1 MIDGERLTNQEV
13 IIRKD
18 KNLHLFLPPRQVIV
32 MQGTLQL
39 LPRIMCIG
47 IMIVLKTKIR
57 NIHSDVGLLHR
68 RHHWPLQTITTHNII
83 IVTIV
88 IEILLKHRIDPRLHQ
103 KLVPND
109 KTARALLELELVVVE
124 MKNISHH
131 HHLQDQERICTDL
144 ILSIIY

>member
-1 MIDGERLTNQEV
+1 MIDRERLNQE

-32 MQGTLQL
+32 MQGNLQL

-47 IMIVLKTKIR
+47 IMIVMKTKFR

-68 RHHWPLQTITTHNII
+68 RHHWPLQTTTTTHNII

-88 IEILLKHRIDPRLHQ
+88 IEILLKYRIDPRFHQ

-109 KTARALLELELVVVE
+109 KTARALLELELAVVE